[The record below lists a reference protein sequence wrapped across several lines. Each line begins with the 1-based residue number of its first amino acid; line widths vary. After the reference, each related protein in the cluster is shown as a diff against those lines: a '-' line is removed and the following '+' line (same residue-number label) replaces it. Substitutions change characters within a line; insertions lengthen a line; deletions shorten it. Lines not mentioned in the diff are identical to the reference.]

1 LGICHALN
9 QTESFFDFSAKPGE
23 SHFYNFEALIN
34 AIMATLDQIETV
46 VVGAGQAGL
55 ITSYHLTQQQHEHI
69 VLEQSDKAAFNWR
82 NRCWDSLTLVT
93 PNWAFYRIPGAKHN
107 HAEREGFMPRDQVIR
122 FFDNY
127 ITEYKLP
134 VQYNTQVT
142 AIEKDA
148 SGAYLIHTNQKAWKA
163 KNVVIAT
170 GFLQHPK
177 IPAAAKNFPSNIR
190 QLHSS
195 EYRNPDALPKGAVL
209 VVGSA
214 HSGCLITEELYLS
227 GRKVFLSVGNA
238 GRLPRRYRGKDIM
251 EWFEMIGVFDLT
263 PEQLPPGMGKFDAI
277 PQISQTKGGHS
288 MNLHQFARDGVTLL
302 GHVLDVINNKTII
315 APDLH
320 RLLEK
325 NDQFEREACNMI
337 DGYIQANGLNAPPA
351 DLPQWQDGYKQPVI
365 GELDLQKE
373 NINTTIWATGYRF
386 DYSLLKLPVLDEDGF
401 PIQTSGVSN
410 YPGLYFAG
418 LPWMPSEKSGFLVG
432 VAESVRHIASV
443 ILEKERP

>member
-1 LGICHALN
+1 MGTIKQL
-9 QTESFFDFSAKPGE
+9 
-23 SHFYNFEALIN
+23 
-34 AIMATLDQIETV
+34 ETV

-55 ITSYHLTQQQHEHI
+55 ITSYYLTQQQHDHV
-69 VLEQSDKAAFNWR
+69 VLDQSARAAFNWR

-107 HAEREGFMPRDQVIR
+107 QAKREDFMPRDKVIQ

-127 ITEYKLP
+127 IVEYKLP
-134 VQYNTQVT
+134 VQFNTQVT
-142 AIEKDA
+142 AVEQDA
-148 SGAYLIHTNQKAWKA
+148 SGAYLIQTNKETFKA

-170 GFLQHPK
+170 GYLQIPK
-177 IPAAAKNFPSNIR
+177 TPAFAKDFPSNIH

-195 EYRNPDALPKGAVL
+195 AYRNPGELPAGAVL

-227 GRKVFLSVGNA
+227 GRKVFLSAGNA

-251 EWFEMIGVFDLT
+251 EWFELIGFFDLT

-277 PQISQTKGGHS
+277 PQISQTQGGHS
-288 MNLHQFARDGVTLL
+288 MNLHQFARNGVTLL
-302 GHVLDVINNKTII
+302 GHVLGSENNKAIM

-320 RLLEK
+320 ELLEK
-325 NDQFEREACNMI
+325 NDQFEREACGMI
-337 DGYIQANGLNAPPA
+337 DGYIQANSLDVPPS

-365 GELDLQKE
+365 SVLDLQKE
-373 NINTTIWATGYRF
+373 NINTIIWATGYRF
-386 DYSLLKLPVLDEDGF
+386 DYSLVKLPVLDADGY
-401 PIQTSGVSN
+401 PIQKSGVSS

-418 LPWMPSEKSGFLVG
+418 MPWMPSERSGFLVG
-432 VAESVRHIASV
+432 VAEAVRYITDCIV
-443 ILEKERP
+443 EEE